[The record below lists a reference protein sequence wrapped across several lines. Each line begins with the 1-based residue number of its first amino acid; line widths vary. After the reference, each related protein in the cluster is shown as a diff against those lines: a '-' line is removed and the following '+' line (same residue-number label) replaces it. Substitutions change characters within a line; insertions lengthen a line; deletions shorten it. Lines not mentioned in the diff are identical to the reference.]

1 MARSLQQRRRA
12 GDLPALKI
20 EVWMA
25 LLTAAEILADPE
37 SAPELK
43 LRCVHAIAQ
52 TGGVYMNLL
61 KVSDF
66 EQRLAAVEEAVRL
79 SRRNGSLPPGRNG
92 RHATT

>member
-1 MARSLQQRRRA
+1 MARSLAQRRRA

-25 LLTAAEILADPE
+25 LLRAVEVMNDPE

-52 TGGVYMNLL
+52 TAGVYANLL
-61 KVSDF
+61 KVGDL
-66 EQRLAAVEEAVRL
+66 EDRVKALEEAL
-79 SRRNGSLPPGRNG
+79 QRRSGHRWP
-92 RHATT
+92 

>member
-1 MARSLQQRRRA
+1 MT
-12 GDLPALKI
+12 
-20 EVWMA
+20 
-25 LLTAAEILADPE
+25 LLTAAELLADHE

-66 EQRLAAVEEAVRL
+66 EQRLAAVEEAVLL
-79 SRRNGSLPPGRNG
+79 SRRNAPLPRWRNG